1 MKKLLLVF
9 SCTFSVL
16 LTAQETDKPYD
27 FPVKPG
33 TEQWAKLSSSRE
45 MDEVCVIPDQVINT
59 LSTKALL
66 ITCLNYPRI
75 IDFFL
80 TNNLQSGFNIC
91 SNRFSGLA
99 ELLKRSDLNQVLF
112 KSFLD
117 IDIQKKTMVGYDTNL
132 SHLQI
137 GFFELLIAQEKI
149 INMFNGAEKKIL
161 LSKATLNLEQRKE
174 IGESLF
180 RQLTT
185 AFIISRLLTSENLNP
200 SERDSYG
207 NDIFSIFNSSA
218 VLLDT
223 TIINKLLV
231 VSKKVN

>member
-1 MKKLLLVF
+1 MKKLLLLF
-9 SCTFSVL
+9 GCFISVL
-16 LTAQETDKPYD
+16 STAQEIDKPYD

-33 TEQWAKLSSSRE
+33 TEQWAKLTTSKQ
-45 MDEVCVIPDQVINT
+45 MDEVCVIPDEVLSA

-66 ITCLNYPRI
+66 ITCMNYPRI

-80 TNNLQSGFNIC
+80 FNNLQSGFNIC
-91 SNRFSGLA
+91 SNRFSGLV
-99 ELLKRSDLNQVLF
+99 ELLKRSDLNQVLL
-112 KSFLD
+112 KSYLD
-117 IDIQKKTMVGYDTNL
+117 IDIQKKTMGGYNGNL

-137 GFFELLIAQEKI
+137 GFLELLIAQEKV
-149 INMFNGAEKKIL
+149 INMFNEEEKKIL
-161 LSKATLNLEQRKE
+161 LSKVTLNLEQRKT

-185 AFIISRLLTSENLNP
+185 AFVISRLLTSENLNP
-200 SERDSYG
+200 SEKDSYG

-223 TIINKLLV
+223 TIINKLLI